1 MKAAAAAAATT
12 IHGTATDETDVS
24 VKAAAISTDA
34 KAGSIADETNTEA
47 AEAAVDGTNV
57 DRDTTIA
64 TTETSRAN
72 LEADLVEAT
81 AGTTP
86 TKEEEDVEVLIA
98 DETNTEEEAVDGT
111 NVDRDTTIATTETS
125 GANLEADLV
134 EATAGTTPTKEE
146 EDVEVLIAD
155 ETNTE
160 EEAVDGTN
168 VDRGTTIVT
177 TETSGENSEAGLIEA
192 MMDAPRFA
200 TGMDLAKAI
209 AALAIGSTTHPVV
222 NAAVNVHRTITRDS
236 VVRVENLV
244 DPLMIAAIPISIAIA
259 TTKVSVADLTIPLD
273 DAIPLV
279 VLGAA
284 VSGTTAG
291 IPIGNRHPAMTF
303 ACGETRIVVGIKTF
317 HDA

>member
-12 IHGTATDETDVS
+12 IRGTATDETDVS
-24 VKAAAISTDA
+24 AKAAAISTDA
-34 KAGSIADETNTEA
+34 KAGSIVDETNTEEE

-64 TTETSRAN
+64 TTETSGEN

-86 TKEEEDVEVLIA
+86 A
-98 DETNTEEEAVDGT
+98 
-111 NVDRDTTIATTETS
+111 
-125 GANLEADLV
+125 
-134 EATAGTTPTKEE
+134 KEE

-200 TGMDLAKAI
+200 TGMGLAKAI

-222 NAAVNVHRTITRDS
+222 NAAVNAHRTITRDS
-236 VVRVENLV
+236 VVQVMNLV

-259 TTKVSVADLTIPLD
+259 TTKVSVAVLTIPLD
-273 DAIPLV
+273 DAIPPV
-279 VLGAA
+279 VLGVA

-291 IPIGNRHPAMTF
+291 IPIGNRPTTF

-317 HDA
+317 HAFTQKQTCCCNKKVHE

>member
-1 MKAAAAAAATT
+1 MKAAAAAAAAADATT
-12 IHGTATDETDVS
+12 IRGTATDETDVS

-57 DRDTTIA
+57 HRDTTIA
-64 TTETSRAN
+64 TTETSGEN
-72 LEADLVEAT
+72 SEADLVEAT

-86 TKEEEDVEVLIA
+86 A
-98 DETNTEEEAVDGT
+98 
-111 NVDRDTTIATTETS
+111 
-125 GANLEADLV
+125 
-134 EATAGTTPTKEE
+134 KEE

-259 TTKVSVADLTIPLD
+259 TTKVSVAVLTIPLD
-273 DAIPLV
+273 DAIPTV

-284 VSGTTAG
+284 VSGTTAA
-291 IPIGNRHPAMTF
+291 IPIGNRLMTF

>member
-1 MKAAAAAAATT
+1 VVEVVVLYGWMGAAAAAAAADATT
-12 IHGTATDETDVS
+12 IRGTATDETDVS

-47 AEAAVDGTNV
+47 AEA
-57 DRDTTIA
+57 
-64 TTETSRAN
+64 
-72 LEADLVEAT
+72 
-81 AGTTP
+81 
-86 TKEEEDVEVLIA
+86 
-98 DETNTEEEAVDGT
+98 AVDGT